1 MAPDGQKQQ
10 TQSIEISPFWE
21 NELKAMPFLSSKSP
35 LLLPFLS
42 ALPRENVPWT
52 RANCWFHA
60 NPGLLSNQEL
70 LFNQEL
76 LVNQG
81 FLSNRELLAN

>member
-35 LLLPFLS
+35 LIFSLLS
-42 ALPRENVPWT
+42 ALPRENLP
-52 RANCWFHA
+52 
-60 NPGLLSNQEL
+60 
-70 LFNQEL
+70 
-76 LVNQG
+76 
-81 FLSNRELLAN
+81 